1 MSLAIELFGLARM
14 LASHPD
20 GKPSQA
26 SLRRCISTAYYAVFN
41 LLLDDAMAV
50 AAPAEPS
57 GLRGA
62 VRRAFTHADMIAACR
77 SVRKDQ
83 PLRFMPTPVSAD
95 IIAVARAFEDLQ
107 DARLL
112 ADYDVERT
120 TDLGAAEEA
129 LLAAET
135 AFVAWAAVRASPDA
149 QVFLLAMLLGKRL
162 ARA

>member
-1 MSLAIELFGLARM
+1 M
-14 LASHPD
+14 LAVHPE
-20 GKPSQA
+20 GEPSQA
-26 SLRRCISTAYYAVFN
+26 SLRRSISTAYYAVFK

-57 GLRGA
+57 GLQGA

-77 SVRKDQ
+77 AVKKDQ
-83 PLRFMPTPVSAD
+83 PPRFMSRPASAELV
-95 IIAVARAFEDLQ
+95 AVARAFEDLQ

-112 ADYDVERT
+112 ADYDVETT
-120 TDLGAAEEA
+120 TDLEVAAEA

-135 AFVAWAAVRASPDA
+135 AFAAWAAIRNTPDA
-149 QVFLLAMLLGKRL
+149 NVFLLAMLLGKHL